1 MVNIRTILPIKKK
14 KKKKK
19 LEQFIVS
26 LVFYL
31 SAVPN
36 GTNLFAWFLTT
47 TK

>member
-1 MVNIRTILPIKKK
+1 MVNIRKIIPNKK

>member
-1 MVNIRTILPIKKK
+1 MVNIRTILPIK